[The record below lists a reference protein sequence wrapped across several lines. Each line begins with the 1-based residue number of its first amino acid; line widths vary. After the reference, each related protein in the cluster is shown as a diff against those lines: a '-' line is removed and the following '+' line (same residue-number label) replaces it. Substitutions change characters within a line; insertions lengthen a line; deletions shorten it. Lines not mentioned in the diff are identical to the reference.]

1 MSEIIHDLRAMMEA
15 KRQKDEQ
22 IRYAWI
28 YVATLIA
35 MLALGMYIGMA
46 MK

>member
-15 KRQKDEQ
+15 KRQKEEQ

-28 YVATLIA
+28 YVGTLLF
-35 MLALGMYIGMA
+35 MLALGVYIGMA